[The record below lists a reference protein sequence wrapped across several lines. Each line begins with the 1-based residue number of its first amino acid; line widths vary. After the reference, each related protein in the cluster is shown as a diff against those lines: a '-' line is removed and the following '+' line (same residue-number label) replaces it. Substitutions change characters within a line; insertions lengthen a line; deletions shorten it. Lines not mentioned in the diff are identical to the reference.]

1 MQHDTSPRGMVH
13 RLLSRF
19 ASFSARPALRRL
31 TSAQGWV
38 SLRRRARTAVSGLPA
53 PWPGVFRIVGGHT
66 TTVARLVSR
75 GVRSALA
82 LQRRRP
88 VLFLLLTL
96 PGLLLVLQSR
106 QLSPTDSVS
115 FSRGLPAGLHREGRT
130 SESRYVHWMTG
141 NTGADREYARDL
153 GCRSG
158 EREVA
163 GPVVLAFGRQ
173 VDAGGTR
180 GFDGPSVLRSY
191 ELIAAVSSAFAA
203 GLAECS
209 DRTHLLVVATSNY
222 HLDDPATAA
231 RFGTQWA
238 AMLDLIEP
246 ADDVTVLGGTDLE
259 PGWGAYPAA
268 AAWVE
273 SFRAA
278 GKVLVSNAS
287 ADGCPRAG
295 LGGRCAN
302 GWTVD
307 GLAGLV
313 WGGDGLALPQIY
325 RHDGVQAEQWGVLA
339 RSWDAAGGA
348 VRFAGA
354 MTQVR
359 ACEQVRNRN
368 CPQLSLD
375 PEGARRQLSEAVG
388 ELAAVPVGTD
398 VGWG

>member
-1 MQHDTSPRGMVH
+1 V
-13 RLLSRF
+13 
-19 ASFSARPALRRL
+19 
-31 TSAQGWV
+31 
-38 SLRRRARTAVSGLPA
+38 
-53 PWPGVFRIVGGHT
+53 
-66 TTVARLVSR
+66 VSR
-75 GVRSALA
+75 TVVAALA

-106 QLSPTDSVS
+106 QSSVTDPAS
-115 FSRGLPAGLHREGRT
+115 FSPAGPAGLHQEGRT

-141 NTGADREYARDL
+141 DAGVDSDRARGL

-158 EREVA
+158 ERGVA

-191 ELIAAVSSAFAA
+191 ELIAAVSSAFAT

-209 DRTHLLVVATSNY
+209 DRSHLLVVATSNY
-222 HLDDPATAA
+222 HLDDPQDAS
-231 RFGTQWA
+231 RFGLEWA
-238 AMLDLIEP
+238 AMLDRVEP
-246 ADDVTVLGGTDLE
+246 VEDVTVLGGTDLE

-273 SFRAA
+273 SYRGT

-287 ADGCPRAG
+287 ADGCPRSG

-339 RSWDAAGGA
+339 RSWNATGGV

-368 CPQLSLD
+368 CPQLSLG
-375 PEGARRQLSEAVG
+375 PERARRQLADAVG
-388 ELAAVPVGTD
+388 DLASVPVGTD